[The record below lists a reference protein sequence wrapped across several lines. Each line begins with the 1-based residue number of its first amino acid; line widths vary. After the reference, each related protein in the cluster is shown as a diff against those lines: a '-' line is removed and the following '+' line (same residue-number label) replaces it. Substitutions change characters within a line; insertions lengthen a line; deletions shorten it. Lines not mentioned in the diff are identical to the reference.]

1 MSELDE
7 YKELV
12 RKQQAEIADLKEQIA
27 YLTRKIYVS
36 KSERVDPNQTSL
48 FKEEN
53 SVFTE
58 PEQTGEKSDTST
70 DQVQPKKKLKKHGKK
85 R

>member
-36 KSERVDPNQTSL
+36 KSERVDPNLKCSKIVRHNLTTLGAL
-48 FKEEN
+48 F
-53 SVFTE
+53 
-58 PEQTGEKSDTST
+58 
-70 DQVQPKKKLKKHGKK
+70 L
-85 R
+85 